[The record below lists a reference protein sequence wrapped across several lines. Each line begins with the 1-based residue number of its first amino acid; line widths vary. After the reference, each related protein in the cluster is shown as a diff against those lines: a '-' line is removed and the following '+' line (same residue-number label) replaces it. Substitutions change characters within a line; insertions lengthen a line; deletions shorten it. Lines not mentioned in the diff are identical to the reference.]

1 MAADPRHGRRAQR
14 HQLSDEVLE
23 VSAARIRML
32 CEPMRIRLLLE
43 LEKGGDATV
52 QELADRLGTAHRN
65 VSKHLNLLYD
75 AGMVRR
81 RKDGRQVR
89 YGLVDYVALWVIE
102 QIASSAADHIDQLH
116 ELFIE
121 PGGRGA
127 PSST

>member
-1 MAADPRHGRRAQR
+1 MATDPGPGRRAQR
-14 HQLSDEVLE
+14 RQLSDEVLE
-23 VSAARIRML
+23 VTAARVRML
-32 CEPMRIRLLLE
+32 CEPMRIRLLLK
-43 LEKGGDATV
+43 LEEGGEATV

-102 QIASSAADHIDQLH
+102 QIASSAADHADQLH
-116 ELFIE
+116 ELFCDASADD
-121 PGGRGA
+121 A
-127 PSST
+127 PTRA